1 MPLLDRLPLSI
12 PVARAVLPSVEHD
25 PMLHAGVA
33 LMLLV
38 GLRPGEVS
46 RLTVA
51 DYEPGPE
58 PHITVDGDRRIRIA
72 PSAAAA
78 LDAYLGDQETE
89 PDEPLLP
96 GFDQQHGNMMRRV
109 FTEKT
114 MQARLHVSMHD
125 LRQVAM
131 RAALEDGAPVAHIEA
146 YFGTDKIG
154 HLRTDDLTPGFDAA
168 MARTLEVAF
177 GA

>member
-1 MPLLDRLPLSI
+1 MPLVDRLPLSI
-12 PVARAVLPSVEHD
+12 PVARAVLPSVQHD

-58 PHITVDGDRRIRIA
+58 PRVTVDGNRRICIA
-72 PSAAAA
+72 PSAATS
-78 LDAYLGDQETE
+78 LDTYLDGQDAE
-89 PDEPLLP
+89 PDEPLLF
-96 GFDQQHGNMMRRV
+96 GFHQRHGDMMRRV

-114 MQARLHVSMHD
+114 EQARLHVSMHD
-125 LRQVAM
+125 LRQAAM
-131 RAALEDGAPVAHIEA
+131 TAALEDGAPVAHIDA
-146 YFGTDKIG
+146 YFGTDKTG
-154 HLRTDDLTPGFDAA
+154 HLRTDNLAPGFDAA
-168 MARTLEVAF
+168 MARTLEAVF
-177 GA
+177 GG

>member
-1 MPLLDRLPLSI
+1 MPLLDRLPLSV
-12 PVARAVLPSVEHD
+12 PVARAVLPSVEQD

-58 PHITVDGDRRIRIA
+58 PHITVDGNRHIRIA
-72 PSAAAA
+72 PSAAAS
-78 LDAYLGDQETE
+78 LDAYLGGQDTE
-89 PDEPLLP
+89 PDEPLLF
-96 GFDQQHGNMMRRV
+96 GFHRQHGDMMRRV

-114 MQARLHVSMHD
+114 EQARLHVSMHD
-125 LRQVAM
+125 LRKVAM
-131 RAALEDGAPVAHIEA
+131 RAALEDGAPVAHIDA
-146 YFGTDKIG
+146 YFGTDKTG
-154 HLRTDDLTPGFDAA
+154 QLTTGDVTPGFDAA
-168 MARTLEVAF
+168 MARTLEAAF
-177 GA
+177 GT